1 MFSFSGVPTGTYD
14 VSITAPGFRS
24 YEQNGVHLDPG
35 DQRSVR
41 DIHMSPGGA
50 TEAVEVTSAGDAIN
64 LDSGEQSSLI
74 SADEIQHLS
83 VEGRDVTELFK
94 ILPGFGISQGGGG
107 SVDNRAYDPSQVSVN
122 GALGS
127 YAANGTPLNGVGL
140 LSDGADV
147 TDPGN
152 FGAAV
157 QNINYEQVAEVKV
170 QTSSFTADGA
180 RGPIVINAVGKSG
193 GSSYHGSLY
202 TYARTSQL
210 NSTDWIANY
219 TGQQKPPD
227 RQVYPGFT
235 FGGPLAIPG
244 VPINK
249 SKRLTFFVGA
259 EQYAQKNAY
268 AYGGASGAVL
278 TALVPT
284 AGMRTGDFSLA
295 QFSSTSVL
303 PTRRAQPAAQAT
315 MQTSALFRLPV
326 RVARRS

>member
-1 MFSFSGVPTGTYD
+1 MKPATTSALPPATAPAFSLFSGVPTGNYD
-14 VSITAPGFRS
+14 VQITAAGFKGF
-24 YEQNGVHLDPG
+24 EQNAIHLDPG

-41 DIHMSPGGA
+41 DIHLNAGGA
-50 TEAVEVTSAGDAIN
+50 NDTVDVTSGSDSIN

-74 SADEIQHLS
+74 SSQDIAHLS

-94 ILPGFGISQGGGG
+94 ILPGFAISRGGGG
-107 SVDNRAYDPSQVSVN
+107 NIDNQTYDPSQVSVN

-127 YAANGTPLNGVGL
+127 YAANGTPLNGVAL

-170 QTSSFTADGA
+170 QTSSFTDDGA
-180 RGPIVINAVGKSG
+180 CGPIVVNAVGKSG
-193 GSSYHGSLY
+193 GNKYHGSLY

-235 FGGPLAIPG
+235 EFTSGLKPLGLVNSEACELIDDRLMGPF
-244 VPINK
+244 
-249 SKRLTFFVGA
+249 R
-259 EQYAQKNAY
+259 YA
-268 AYGGASGAVL
+268 VRCPC
-278 TALVPT
+278 TVPT
-284 AGMRTGDFSLA
+284 PL
-295 QFSSTSVL
+295 
-303 PTRRAQPAAQAT
+303 
-315 MQTSALFRLPV
+315 
-326 RVARRS
+326 VASFEES